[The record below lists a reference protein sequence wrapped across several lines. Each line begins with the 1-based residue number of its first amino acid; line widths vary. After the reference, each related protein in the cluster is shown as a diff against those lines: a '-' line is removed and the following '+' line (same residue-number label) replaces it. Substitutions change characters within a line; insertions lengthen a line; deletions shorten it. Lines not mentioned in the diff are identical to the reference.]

1 MKITLC
7 GSIAF
12 FDQML
17 LVQKHFE
24 SLGHEVKL
32 PPTEIKDGEGK
43 LIPVAKYYEI
53 RKTASVDE
61 TWVWDRKAEAIMNHF
76 NKVAWA
82 DVVLVLN
89 YDKKGVAGYVGGN
102 TLLEMGI
109 AFYLGKKIFL
119 LNPIPELSYKEEI
132 IGMKPIVINSDL
144 SLVN

>member
-17 LVQKHFE
+17 EVQTHFE
-24 SLGHEVKL
+24 SLGHEVTL
-32 PPTEIKDGEGK
+32 PPTEIKDGEGNI
-43 LIPVAKYYEI
+43 IPVARYYEI
-53 RKTASVDE
+53 RKRAGDDE
-61 TWVWDRKAEAIMNHF
+61 KWVWDRKAEAIINHF
-76 NKVAWA
+76 EKVAWA

-89 YDKKGVAGYVGGN
+89 YDKKGVAGYIGGN
-102 TLLEMGI
+102 TLMEMGV

-132 IGMKPIVINSDL
+132 IGMKPVVIDGNL
-144 SLVN
+144 SLVT

>member
-17 LVQKHFE
+17 EVQKRFE
-24 SLGHEVKL
+24 NLGHEVKL
-32 PPTEIKDGEGK
+32 PPTEIEDGQGK
-43 LIPVAKYYEI
+43 MIPVAEYYEI
-53 RKTASVDE
+53 RKAARDDE
-61 TWVWDRKAEAIMNHF
+61 IWVWDRKAKAIMNHF

-102 TLLEMGI
+102 TLMEMGI

-119 LNPIPELSYKEEI
+119 LNPAPELSYKEEI
-132 IGMKPIVINSDL
+132 IGMKPIVLNGNL
-144 SLVN
+144 SLVR